1 MRKGSGVLLA
11 LAGAGILLLM
21 MDKKKAPP
29 GSPGSKGS
37 ITPADKQKFI
47 DLILPY
53 VKAVGS
59 KLGIPY
65 KFLLAQI
72 ILETKWGRSL
82 LFINEFNVGGVKAVP
97 GQAFKV
103 YPTWEYIKGKKV
115 RVYQPFAKY
124 KNLQDGILGYSKI
137 FQNKYFRKYL
147 NKTKDPYQFA
157 SLLQSGRPKYATDI
171 NYIPKIHSLIDNLK
185 A

>member
-1 MRKGSGVLLA
+1 MRKGSGVILA
-11 LAGAGILLLM
+11 LAGAGALILLLS
-21 MDKKKAPP
+21 KKKEPSGSP
-29 GSPGSKGS
+29 GSPGSK
-37 ITPADKQKFI
+37 IDKQKFI

-72 ILETKWGRSL
+72 IIETSWGRSL

-97 GQAFKV
+97 GQAYKV
-103 YPTWEYIKGKKV
+103 YPTWEYIKGVKTRK
-115 RVYQPFAKY
+115 YEPFAKY

-137 FQNKYFRKYL
+137 FQNRYFRKYL
-147 NKTKDPYQFA
+147 NKTKDPYKYA
-157 SLLQSGRPKYATDI
+157 TLLQSGSPKYATDI
-171 NYIPKIHSLIDNLK
+171 NYVPKIHKLIDTLK